1 MSEVMPTYTWLVWKV
16 NELIE
21 EEAETICFAR
31 EGQARAYI
39 SDHPND
45 GLRIERVR
53 CYSHYQSEKSLE
65 AQVLALDKELDID
78 EAEVEAQTT
87 LKQ

>member
-1 MSEVMPTYTWLVWKV
+1 VEG
-16 NELIE
+16 NELVE
-21 EEAETICFAR
+21 EEGETICFER

-39 SDHPND
+39 SDHPSD

-53 CYSHYQSEKSLE
+53 SYSHYESEKSLE

-78 EAEVEAQTT
+78 GAEVEEKTI